1 MTNWRWWLCSLLF
14 VATTVNYLDRQVLSL
29 TYEEFIKPDDEPM
42 TYEVMD
48 IINKLNTLAQR

>member
-1 MTNWRWWLCSLLF
+1 MVDKYDCPTDCQHFLVTRLF
-14 VATTVNYLDRQVLSL
+14 N
-29 TYEEFIKPDDEPM
+29 EEFIKPDDEPM